1 MAINAFQAGVNTVSA
16 TNINLDPL
24 TLTDGDIIIWDS
36 EGNYFVN
43 ARPIEIKAD
52 LNIPD
57 DLGGFTNGP
66 GFVTQASLTAQL
78 ANVQSGGSIDL
89 TTYATQAFVTQQI
102 NNINLFD
109 GDYNS
114 LTNLP
119 TIINFSGD
127 YNDLSNKPNLFS
139 GDYDDLINKPTIFS
153 GNYNDLTNQPS
164 IPSIAGLATETF
176 VNTQISN
183 IIDSDSQTLSLSG
196 QDLTISGGNT
206 IDVSTLQQTLSLSGT
221 TLTISGTNGNV
232 VDLSSFSG
240 ISSSSVGDLADVDI
254 TTITVNQV
262 LKWDG
267 TKLVPHSLDAS
278 DLQDNTGR
286 FFDGDYNSLTNRP
299 NFPNDLL
306 DLNITDGTAGQ
317 VLKTDGLG
325 GFSFQDETGG
335 SGGGGGIELTDL
347 SVQTQGASGAG
358 QLSYSAANGRFTFR
372 PADLTNYIQQS
383 QLNIQLGNYVSQNSL
398 NTQLGSYTTTADLPS
413 AIDTHLN
420 QTNPT
425 TGYVLSWNGSDY
437 AWVAQTGGG
446 GGGGGSMNDL
456 IDDTTPQLGGDLD
469 GQAFNITTTGKIL
482 YSNMY
487 AQVAD
492 LPNANTYHGM
502 FAHVHATGKG
512 YFAHGGNWV
521 ELLDENSNLSDL
533 ANVSVNAPTAGQVLK
548 WDGTQWA
555 PAADSTGGGGAGI
568 ALTDLS
574 VGADAT
580 ASGSGGIA
588 YNDVTGVF
596 TYTPPV
602 LFDGVFGSLTGTPTT
617 IAGYGITDAFD
628 GDYTNLTNAPTIPS
642 ALTDLGITDGTNG
655 QVLQTDGNGSFTFTN
670 PSGGGATTLG
680 ALTDVSNTTPSDGQV
695 LKYDA
700 TNSIWAPAADQQGS
714 GGGGGIALTDLSVST
729 ASNFGQGNFTYN
741 NSTGVFI
748 YTPPDLSSYST
759 FSGNYADL
767 QGLPSLFSGSY
778 TDLTN
783 TPATSDNLEL
793 SLTGTTTLN
802 LVNGDDNTVI
812 DSVNLNTITGGLSYN
827 DLDDLPTLFSGSY
840 TDLTNTPAIPS
851 LAGYATQTYV
861 QNFVAGITSDN
872 VTEGS
877 VNLYFNDERVDDR
890 VAALINA
897 GVGIT
902 STYNDAGNLLT
913 LDIGQPVGT
922 TDNVTFN
929 DVIING
935 TLTSDDITSTS
946 VTVSGDATITGNLTV
961 QGTTTSLNSTT
972 LDVDDINITVAKG
985 AANAAAANLAGLTV
999 DGANATF
1006 TYTSADDRWNLNKD
1020 LNVTNVY
1027 ADLTGDVT
1035 GDVTGNADTATALQ
1049 TGRTFTIGGDT
1060 TAPAVSF
1067 DGTSNI
1073 LLTTTLANSGVTA
1086 GTYGSGTE
1094 IPSIIV
1100 DAKGRI
1106 TSASVVAVSSDL
1118 PIAGDSGTD
1127 TVSLLT
1133 DTLTLAGVT
1142 GLTSTVTNNTVTF
1155 DLDDTAVTA
1164 GNYGSGTEIP
1174 VVTIDDQGRIT
1185 AASVATVSSDLP
1197 LAGDTGTDTVS
1208 LLTDT
1213 LTIAGGTGIET
1224 DVASDT
1230 ATVTLSDT
1238 AVTPGQYG
1246 TNTAIPV
1253 IDIDQQGRITGATT
1267 TTISTDLPVAGDT
1280 GTDTISLLTDTLT
1293 FTGGVGVDTSI
1304 ATDTLTIDI
1313 GQAVGTTDDVE
1324 FAKVTATEE
1333 SHIKIVTSNSVT
1345 VTQKDLV
1352 LAGQTTD
1359 ATATEIFLNDG
1370 SSTVDIASGVTAKFK
1385 ATIVATDGT
1394 DNVALTKTG
1403 LIQNVSGTTSLIGT
1417 VITETFAEDSGNNWD
1432 IDVTADD
1439 PNDKLKVEVTGE
1451 VSKTIDWTVFLEI
1464 SEVKR

>member
-66 GFVTQASLTAQL
+66 GYVTQAQLTQQI
-78 ANVQSGGSIDL
+78 ANVNTGGSVDL
-89 TTYATQAFVTQQI
+89 SLYATQAYVTQQI

-164 IPSIAGLATETF
+164 IPSIAGLATETY

-183 IIDSDSQTLSLSG
+183 LVDSDSQTLSLSG

-254 TTITVNQV
+254 TNIQNNQFLQWNGTAFVTV
-262 LKWDG
+262 
-267 TKLVPHSLDAS
+267 SLDAS
-278 DLQDNTGR
+278 DLLDNTGR
-286 FFDGDYNSLTNRP
+286 FFSGDYNDLTNKP

-335 SGGGGGIELTDL
+335 GGGGGGIELTDL
-347 SVQTQGASGAG
+347 SVVTQGASGAG
-358 QLSYSAANGRFTFR
+358 QLSYSASNGRFTFR
-372 PADLTNYIQQS
+372 PADLTNYINQT
-383 QLNIQLGNYVSQNSL
+383 QLTTQLGNYVTQVSL
-398 NTQLGSYTTTADLPS
+398 NTQLGDYTTTADLGS

-425 TGYVLSWNGSDY
+425 SGYVLSWNGTDY
-437 AWVAQTGGG
+437 AWVANAGGG
-446 GGGGGSMNDL
+446 GGGGITDIVN
-456 IDDTTPQLGGDLD
+456 DTTPQLGGDLD

-487 AQVAD
+487 SQVAD

-521 ELLDENSNLSDL
+521 ELLDENTNLSDL

-548 WDGTQWA
+548 WDGSQWA
-555 PAADSTGGGGAGI
+555 PAADSTGGGGSGI
-568 ALTDLS
+568 ALTDIS
-574 VGADAT
+574 VGADAS
-580 ASGSGGIA
+580 ASGSGGLA

-602 LFDGVFGSLTGTPTT
+602 LFGGAFTDLTSTPTT

-714 GGGGGIALTDLSVST
+714 GGGGTGIALTDLSVST
-729 ASNFGQGNFTYN
+729 ASNFGQGNLTYN

-748 YTPPDLSSYST
+748 YTPLDLSSYST

-999 DGANATF
+999 DGAGATF

-1020 LNVTNVY
+1020 LNVANVY

-1133 DTLTLAGVT
+1133 DTFTLAGGT

-1197 LAGDTGTDTVS
+1197 IAGDTGTDTV
-1208 LLTDT
+1208 
-1213 LTIAGGTGIET
+1213 
-1224 DVASDT
+1224 
-1230 ATVTLSDT
+1230 
-1238 AVTPGQYG
+1238 
-1246 TNTAIPV
+1246 
-1253 IDIDQQGRITGATT
+1253 
-1267 TTISTDLPVAGDT
+1267 
-1280 GTDTISLLTDTLT
+1280 SLLTDTLT

-1304 ATDTLTIDI
+1304 ATDTVTFDI

-1333 SHIKIVTSNSVT
+1333 SHIKIVTSNSVI
-1345 VTQKDLV
+1345 VTQKELV

-1403 LIQNVSGTTSLIGT
+1403 LIQNVSGTTSLIGN

-1432 IDVTADD
+1432 IEVTADD
-1439 PNDKLKVEVTGE
+1439 PSDKLKVEVTGE